1 VYPKKWLDLPDL
13 GLVRVQLG
21 TIAANLIPDADPVW
35 LMEIGGSGWG
45 KTENLQSASALP
57 FIHVAATLTEA
68 ALLSGTPRKEKA
80 TDAKGGLLRQ
90 MGSFGMLIL
99 KDFTSI
105 LSMHRD
111 GRAAV
116 LAALREIYDGSWTR
130 HIGVDGG
137 RSLHWEGKIGVIAG
151 VTSTIDR
158 HHTVISTMGERFI
171 FYRLPQPDEEKQA
184 EQGLKNVGKEKVMRA
199 ELAAVVKAL
208 FANLV
213 VPTTAATLSPKE
225 TRQLIAWARL
235 AARCRSPIERDSY
248 SREIELIPDPEAPV
262 RLAQILLRLFTGML
276 AVGVPRA
283 DAWKLIRKVTFD
295 CMPAIRCKIL
305 QFLLISPDPQRS
317 TTDVATNLGYPTETA
332 RRALEDLAAHTILV
346 RKSQGKGNPD
356 LWKLSALA
364 QQLTGSSPEMSEGT
378 YTDEA
383 HAL

>member
-1 VYPKKWLDLPDL
+1 MRGVGQKSSDI

-130 HIGVDGG
+130 HVGVDGG
-137 RSLHWEGKIGVIAG
+137 RTLQWEGKIGVIAG

-199 ELAAVVKAL
+199 ELAAVVKTL

-213 VPTTAATLSPKE
+213 VPTTAATLSPEE

-262 RLAQILLRLFTGML
+262 RLAQILLRLVTGML
-276 AVGVPRA
+276 AVGVPRP
-283 DAWKLIRKVTFD
+283 DAWKIIRKVTFD
-295 CMPAIRCKIL
+295 CMPAIRCKVL
-305 QFLLISPDPQRS
+305 QFLLISKDPQRS
-317 TTDVATNLGYPTETA
+317 TTDMATNLGYPTETA
-332 RRALEDLAAHTILV
+332 RRALEDLAAHNILI
-346 RKSQGKGNPD
+346 RTSQGKGRPD
-356 LWKLSALA
+356 LWTLSTLA
-364 QQLTGSSPEMSEGT
+364 RQLTGSSPEMSESA

-383 HAL
+383 HAH